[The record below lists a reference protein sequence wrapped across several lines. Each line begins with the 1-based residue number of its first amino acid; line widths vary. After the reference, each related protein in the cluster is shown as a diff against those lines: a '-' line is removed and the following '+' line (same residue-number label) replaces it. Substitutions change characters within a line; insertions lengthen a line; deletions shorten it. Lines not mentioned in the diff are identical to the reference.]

1 MTDLLYLD
9 YNCFQRG
16 FDDITQTRIKI
27 EAIACQE
34 ISLVTTILFPS
45 KNSKYIV
52 IGIEIMSFH
61 SILQNNYD

>member
-16 FDDITQTRIKI
+16 FEDVTQTRIKI

-45 KNSKYIV
+45 KSSKYIV
-52 IGIEIMSFH
+52 IRIEIMSFH